1 MTRKV
6 AMIQLSMEQCWTENG
21 FYRYIESYVKE
32 SKAKGAEILVFPE
45 DIGFCIAW
53 VKESKRIENIKQN
66 IEMEELSI
74 KSDFENFIDWII
86 SKLNL
91 RAMGEWLAQAVI
103 SRIVRRVFAILAD
116 KYAVVI
122 VSGSIYARK
131 LDGIYAVSYV
141 FDVDGRLV
149 GEFEKH
155 KLVSLEKAWGV
166 KEGRTNKPIKTS
178 LGNIGVCICYDLDDP
193 KFIKLIADNGADFIV
208 APSGGFRPYPNYPFD
223 FANET
228 PQIQRAKENN
238 IFVLRPYC
246 AGWIFPGLY
255 FQGRTMAVDNT
266 GKVIVESKSKS
277 NGEVIV
283 VDVEMKHL
291 ADLSS
296 YQHLDQ

>member
-1 MTRKV
+1 V
-6 AMIQLSMEQCWTENG
+6 
-21 FYRYIESYVKE
+21 
-32 SKAKGAEILVFPE
+32 VFPE

-66 IEMEELSI
+66 IEMDELSI

-86 SKLNL
+86 SKLKL

-131 LDGIYAVSYV
+131 LNGIYAVSYV
-141 FDVDGRLV
+141 FDTDGRLV

-155 KLVSLEKAWGV
+155 NLVTLEKAWGV
-166 KEGRTNKPIKTS
+166 KEGRTFNPVKTS

-193 KFIKLIADNGADFIV
+193 KFIKSIVDNGADFIV

-223 FANET
+223 FAKET

-255 FQGRTMAVDNT
+255 FQGHTMAVDNM
-266 GKVIVESKSKS
+266 GKVIVESVSKD

-283 VDVEMKHL
+283 VDVEMKH
-291 ADLSS
+291 SVEEHPN
-296 YQHLDQ
+296 QH